1 MKEKAIILRRSGKTY
16 TEISNEL
23 NVSKS
28 IVSLWLRNYRL
39 TETERD
45 NVAKNIKYRID
56 KGRMKSKI
64 SIRSR
69 RIHNDKVIYEE
80 AGKTFDLLFKDT
92 LFCYGLALYEGHG
105 SKNTNYY
112 SFTHKDIE
120 IHSIMLNWLYK
131 FSDINKEK
139 LRYKIFVSSSDKNID
154 AIDFWSQSL
163 DVPEEK
169 IKTYIYKREVVSNK
183 NDIHDKGILSVM
195 YNDVK
200 VVRRIRVWQK
210 MLIKY
215 YRGV

>member
-1 MKEKAIILRRSGKTY
+1 MKEKAIILRRNGKTY

-28 IVSLWLRNYRL
+28 IVSLWLKNYRL

-45 NVAKNIKYRID
+45 NVVKNIKYRID

-64 SIRSR
+64 SIRSK
-69 RIHNDKVIYEE
+69 RIHNDKVVYEE
-80 AGKTFDLLFKDT
+80 ARKTFDLLFKDT

-139 LRYKIFVSSSDKNID
+139 LKYKI
-154 AIDFWSQSL
+154 
-163 DVPEEK
+163 
-169 IKTYIYKREVVSNK
+169 
-183 NDIHDKGILSVM
+183 
-195 YNDVK
+195 
-200 VVRRIRVWQK
+200 
-210 MLIKY
+210 
-215 YRGV
+215 